1 MKLFQVYQSLKSQFS
16 VLYHQADI
24 LKQQA
29 EEARKSNESMKTVS
43 MIRHA
48 LLLANKKNWA

>member
-29 EEARKSNESMKTVS
+29 EEARKSNESMKTVR
-43 MIRHA
+43 INQVA
-48 LLLANKKNWA
+48 I

>member
-43 MIRHA
+43 IIRHA
-48 LLLANKKNWA
+48 LLSANKKNRA